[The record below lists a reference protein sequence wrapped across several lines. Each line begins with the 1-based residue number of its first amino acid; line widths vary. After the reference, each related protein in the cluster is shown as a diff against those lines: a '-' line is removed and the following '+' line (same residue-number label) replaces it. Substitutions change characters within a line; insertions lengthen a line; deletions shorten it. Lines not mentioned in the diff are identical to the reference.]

1 MAIGKKNDK
10 RAFGTVVN
18 KLKGFSKLDKKAADP
33 VGKVRGVSLALPTF
47 QTNVEQPIKT

>member
-18 KLKGFSKLDKKAADP
+18 KLKGFSKLDKKAAEP
-33 VGKVRGVSLALPTF
+33 AGKVRGTSLALPSF
-47 QTNVEQPIKT
+47 QTSVEQPIKT